1 MYTNTKEKPEEP
13 KGIGAKLLKVQQ
25 KLRVPKD
32 RKNNFGGYTFRNASD
47 ILEAVKPYLEE
58 VGAFLALTDTVK
70 AIGEGANARF
80 YVVATARF
88 ASEGSDAFIQ
98 TEGWAR
104 EEVAKKGMD
113 AAQLTGAC
121 SSYARKYALCG
132 LFAIDDSRL
141 DPDEGNGGQRG
152 GAASNGAEGKA
163 PPTNGGGAA
172 QPNRQPTANKAV
184 SAAEGTR
191 NPTTATATT
200 AAAQT
205 EDALTATR
213 REAWRLFCQTEV
225 GKKSDENARSKF
237 FFQYVMKTTGAL
249 NPKTIPLEGWEKVV
263 NALKQ
268 Y

>member
-1 MYTNTKEKPEEP
+1 MYTNTKEKPEERE
-13 KGIGAKLLKVQQ
+13 GIGAKLLKVQQ

-88 ASEGSDAFIQ
+88 ASEGTDAFIQ

-141 DPDEGNGGQRG
+141 DPDEGNGGLADR
-152 GAASNGAEGKA
+152 AAKSK
-163 PPTNGGGAA
+163 T
-172 QPNRQPTANKAV
+172 V
-184 SAAEGTR
+184 SAAEGTPLSR
-191 NPTTATATT
+191 PTTTTATT